1 MHNHDNPVSGN
12 HLGTVTVL
20 TSGTKNTFHILTKG
34 RAGKGAKQTWC
45 NEKQHEHNAL
55 TSAEKVPKV
64 PAELLGPPQ
73 IHKWVIAG
81 QYYCLKFNLA

>member
-1 MHNHDNPVSGN
+1 M
-12 HLGTVTVL
+12 
-20 TSGTKNTFHILTKG
+20 
-34 RAGKGAKQTWC
+34 
-45 NEKQHEHNAL
+45 QHEHNAL
-55 TSAEKVPKV
+55 TSAEKVKNPKV